1 MTDITSRAPQ
11 DAALVSAVRE
21 AVEARFPTTLQTLTD
36 LGALDEELRPTAL
49 GRRLAAIPA
58 EPRLAREDT

>member
-36 LGALDEELRPTAL
+36 LV
-49 GRRLAAIPA
+49 AIPGIA
-58 EPRLAREDT
+58 WDSADRTLVVCPS